1 MIKDTYGKFI
11 PRDFNYFFER
21 SKYRLF
27 PEQQNADYIFNH
39 MIRPDFDT
47 ILQPSP
53 IYKTLL
59 EETAQIINFQAGTRG
74 FDVNLFDGE
83 NLT

>member
-1 MIKDTYGKFI
+1 
-11 PRDFNYFFER
+11 
-21 SKYRLF
+21 
-27 PEQQNADYIFNH
+27 

-74 FDVNLFDGE
+74 FDVNLLME
-83 NLT
+83 KI